1 MSNRWWGIIKSNQ
14 DVELRPFEA
23 GDNAR
28 IRRAYMNES
37 EIDFVIEPFV
47 AESFDDAKVWVREC
61 VNFGMHEAQAI
72 ISQMRIDKPEK
83 TE

>member
-28 IRRAYMNES
+28 IRRAYMDETNV
-37 EIDFVIEPFV
+37 DFVIEPFI
-47 AESFDDAKVWVREC
+47 AESFDDAKVWVRDC
-61 VNFGMHEAQAI
+61 VNTGKREAEAI
-72 ISQMRIDKPEK
+72 ISQIYIDKPEK